1 VRTTRVG
8 IELSPTACRIVELE
22 GLPWRRSR
30 GDTRVRSFAV
40 LPPSGPET
48 RARLESLRRQRAAVV
63 VWGGRTEH
71 RQVMVNAG
79 SYESMRA
86 EALAA
91 LSAAGAQINGAW
103 ADIAFASSADDGKAR
118 RPVVVSLASASEMA
132 DALRPLRDAGIRLR
146 TITTPAVALGSL
158 ARMRLPIPMSDAIE
172 PYVALEEQVT
182 CIALVR
188 NGVLVAARD
197 LPWGFLD
204 EGDAQNQLRARGD
217 ITARLAA
224 AIGEFVAAIGG
235 SPGDIGQVCVCG
247 GLPDLRTASTML
259 MERLDVEVEP
269 LDSLFGIDVAHLPE
283 PADEFRERSAELRL
297 AWAAAADWPPI
308 INLLRARKRQESK
321 AWLARAAVVAGAA
334 AGLSGSWWMVGRGH
348 VWPVQRPATR
358 TATSASSQGRAPVP
372 PPSSP
377 RVTPPAPVAV
387 NPPPA
392 VVVPSPAVGR
402 ILSDPLAAGTNES
415 AVRAPAPVT
424 TPSPAVGRILS
435 APVAGA
441 NAATP
446 KATAP
451 AVAPPAVNRAAS
463 DPVTAGSRSP
473 AVRSTAPVP
482 TAVRARPASQQEV
495 AQPFDAVLGTILYSP
510 DRKLAIIDSRIVG
523 VGDEVSG
530 ARVIEIT
537 ADGVLLRDAHGQL
550 RGLSLGARRR

>member
-1 VRTTRVG
+1 
-8 IELSPTACRIVELE
+8 
-22 GLPWRRSR
+22 
-30 GDTRVRSFAV
+30 
-40 LPPSGPET
+40 
-48 RARLESLRRQRAAVV
+48 LRRQRAAVV

-91 LSAAGAQINGAW
+91 LSAAGAQITGAW

-132 DALRPLRDAGIRLR
+132 DALLPLREAGIRLR

-158 ARMRLPIPMSDAIE
+158 ARMRLPMPMSAAIE

-182 CIALVR
+182 CITLVR
-188 NGVLVAARD
+188 NGALVAARD

-308 INLLRARKRQESK
+308 INLLRARKRRESK

-348 VWPVQRPATR
+348 VRPVRRPATR
-358 TATSASSQGRAPVP
+358 MATSASSQGRGPVP
-372 PPSSP
+372 PPTSP
-377 RVTPPAPVAV
+377 RVTPPAPVGV
-387 NPPPA
+387 SPPPLA
-392 VVVPSPAVGR
+392 AVPSPAAGR
-402 ILSDPLAAGTNES
+402 ILSNPVAAGTDGS
-415 AVRAPAPVT
+415 AVRAPAPVA
-424 TPSPAVGRILS
+424 TPSPAVKRILS

-441 NAATP
+441 NASAP

-451 AVAPPAVNRAAS
+451 AVAPPPAVDRAVS
-463 DPVTAGSRSP
+463 DQVTAGPRSP
-473 AVRSTAPVP
+473 AVRSTATAPA
-482 TAVRARPASQQEV
+482 AVRARPAPRPEV
-495 AQPFDAVLGTILYSP
+495 AQPFDAALGTILYSP
-510 DRKLAIIDSRIVG
+510 DRKLAIIDNRIVG

-550 RGLSLGARRR
+550 RGLSLGARGR